1 MTLRARFL
9 LLTTVFAFAALIF
22 SDAFAKADDK
32 PRVLYLGDSLS
43 IGSFGQ
49 TFDGWMR
56 RTGLEVHTVVA
67 GGASPYYWLKA
78 YQTLPCT
85 IGFWEKSPTSERRLG
100 YVRAVPKLE
109 DLVKEHSPDVVVVQT
124 GINLYA
130 TLRSRRRPAEENRE
144 EVRSLI
150 DQMCFSI
157 SKQGAH
163 SYWILPPH
171 SHESRYPATLQKE
184 LAKLMESVVTQYKGG
199 VFESQEYTQFVDPYP
214 ATDGIHYGPEEARQ
228 WAEKVST
235 DFSRYMKI
243 TSTKEVERSLVRA
256 VPLRTTT
263 PQSVTSLFKTKSS
276 GDSKPTA
283 KGEAVELR
291 LRLVEKSEIS
301 NLSELEYSNALGV
314 YEYEVLEDIKG
325 NYNKDRIRV
334 AHGIVFQRKHTSSA
348 RRGIGTEIALTLVP
362 LSKYK
367 NLQTWQTVDNLRPN
381 FELPLYTP
389 RLD

>member
-1 MTLRARFL
+1 MTPQVRTFL
-9 LLTTVFAFAALIF
+9 HAVVFASLSLLFIN
-22 SDAFAKADDK
+22 AFAVADDK
-32 PRVLYLGDSLS
+32 PKVLYLGDSLS

-49 TFDGWMR
+49 TFDSWMR
-56 RTGLEVHTVVA
+56 ETGLEVHTVVA

-109 DLVKEHSPDVVVVQT
+109 DLVEEYSPDVVVVQT

-157 SKQGAH
+157 SQQGAH

-171 SHESRYPATLQKE
+171 SHESRYPAALQQE
-184 LAKLMESVVTQYKGG
+184 LAELMESVVKKYKGG

-243 TSTKEVERSLVRA
+243 AESKEVERTMVRA
-256 VPLRTTT
+256 VPLRTTNG
-263 PQSVTSLFKTKSS
+263 QSATSLFAAS
-276 GDSKPTA
+276 GGEGYESLPSDS
-283 KGEAVELR
+283 VELQ
-291 LRLVEKSEIS
+291 LRLVEKSELT

-314 YEYEVLEDIKG
+314 YEYEVLDVITG
-325 NYNKDRIRV
+325 SYDKDRIRV

-348 RRGIGTEIALTLVP
+348 KRAIGSEIALTLVP

-389 RLD
+389 KLD